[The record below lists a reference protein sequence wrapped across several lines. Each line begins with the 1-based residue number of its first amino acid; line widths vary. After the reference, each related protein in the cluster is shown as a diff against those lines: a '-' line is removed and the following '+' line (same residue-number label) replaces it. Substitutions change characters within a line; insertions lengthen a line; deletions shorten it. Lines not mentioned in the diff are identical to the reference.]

1 MAKDNVIFNRCSK
14 KDARRK
20 LRYSGTAAEAVLWT
34 HLQRKQILGKLFRR
48 QVSIGRYI
56 VDFYCAECQLIIELD
71 GAPHFSDLREE
82 YEIGRTRYLEG
93 LGLRILRFENRTL
106 RDNLPFVLHRIEEEL
121 RQSKR

>member
-1 MAKDNVIFNRCSK
+1 MAKDNVIFNRRTK
-14 KDARRK
+14 KEARRK
-20 LRYSGTAAEAVLWT
+20 LRSFGTAAEAVLWT

-56 VDFYCAECQLIIELD
+56 VDFYCAECRLIIELD
-71 GAPHFSDLREE
+71 GAPHFSDLTEE
-82 YEIGRTRYLEG
+82 YEVERTRYLEG
-93 LGLRILRFENRTL
+93 LGLRILRFENRAL

>member
-1 MAKDNVIFNRCSK
+1 MPKDNVIFNRRSK

-20 LRYSGTAAEAVLWT
+20 LRSFGTAAEAVLWT

-56 VDFYCAECQLIIELD
+56 VDFHCAECRLIIELD
-71 GAPHFSDLREE
+71 GAPHFSDLTEE
-82 YEIGRTRYLEG
+82 YEVERTRYLEG
-93 LGLRILRFENRTL
+93 LGLRILRFENRAL
-106 RDNLPFVLHRIEEEL
+106 RDNLPFVLHRIEAEL